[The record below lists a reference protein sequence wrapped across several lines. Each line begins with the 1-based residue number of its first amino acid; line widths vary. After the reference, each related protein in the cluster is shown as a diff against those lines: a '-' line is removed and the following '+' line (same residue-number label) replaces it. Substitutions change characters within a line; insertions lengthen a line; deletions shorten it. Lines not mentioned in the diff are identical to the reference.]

1 MRAFEYANPTTVNDA
16 VKALAVEGGS
26 AAPLAGGT
34 DLLGLMKDAVETPKR
49 VVNLKSI
56 KEMQGIK
63 YDAKK
68 GLRIGALVTLDELM
82 QNSKVKQEYPS
93 LVQAA
98 DGVRSPQIQS
108 VGTVGGDL
116 CQRPQCWYYRSGYGL
131 LAMQNGKSMVT
142 EGDNRYHAI
151 FGNSGPAYFVNSSS
165 FAPALIALGATVR
178 IAGPQGNRDIPLAQ
192 LYRTPAAEDEKELVL
207 APNEIVT
214 EIVVPPATR
223 IRNAT
228 YEVRQ
233 KEALDWPLATAAA
246 ALEMDGKTIKSARIV
261 LGHVAPVPWAAS
273 EAEKLLAGKTVSD
286 SLADQVGEAAV
297 KEAKP
302 LSRNGY
308 KVRLARVAVKR
319 AILRAA
325 GMEV

>member
-1 MRAFEYANPTTVNDA
+1 MRAFEYANPTTVSDA

-26 AAPLAGGT
+26 AAILAGGT
-34 DLLGLMKDAVETPKR
+34 DLLSLMKDSLETPKR
-49 VVNLKSI
+49 VVNLKSV
-56 KEMQGIK
+56 KELQGIT

-68 GLRIGALVTLDELM
+68 GLRIGAMATLDDLM

-98 DGVRSPQIQS
+98 DGVRSPQIHAL
-108 VGTVGGDL
+108 GTVGGDL
-116 CQRPQCWYYRSGYGL
+116 CQRPRCWYYRSGYGL
-131 LAMQNGKSMVT
+131 LAVQNGRSMAA

-151 FGNSGPAYFVNSSS
+151 FGNAGPAYFVNPSS
-165 FAPALIALGATVR
+165 FAPALIALGAKVR
-178 IAGPQGNRDIPLAQ
+178 IVGPKGGRDIPLAEFFK
-192 LYRTPAAEDEKELVL
+192 TPAKEGEKEYAL
-207 APNEIVT
+207 APNEILT
-214 EIVVPPATR
+214 EILVPPAAR
-223 IRNAT
+223 VSNAT

-233 KEALDWPLATAAA
+233 KEALDWPLAAAA
-246 ALEMDGKTIKSARIV
+246 VALEMSGKTVKSARIV
-261 LGHVAPVPWAAS
+261 LGHVAPVPWAAT
-273 EAEKLLAGKTVSD
+273 EAEKLLAGKAVSE

-297 KEAKP
+297 KGAKP
-302 LSRNGY
+302 LSRNAY